1 MTTYTKESLEKINK
15 RDMISIVLSLQS
27 KLEEA
32 NKHVL
37 EEIRKL
43 SDAFFGISVWI
54 SCFATRE
61 FPFVKQIDQY
71 GTSAVCK

>member
-43 SDAFFGISVWI
+43 SDALFGISV
-54 SCFATRE
+54 
-61 FPFVKQIDQY
+61 
-71 GTSAVCK
+71 